1 MIRVWNSLKRISVKF
16 IVLLLCMGLSALS
29 LSAQQTYRTYVKGS
43 YTVNGTTYSLDGLIV
58 ESYNPQL
65 GFYELS
71 GNLIHKPPIAI
82 VHPQKPIIMKLTG
95 IIGET
100 VIFASMGEGGTAVV
114 DFGAYGILTDNFE
127 VTGEKPL
134 TFTHNFSGTLNGL
147 PEVTFPMVEENM
159 TFTWDNDGQAVGTVT
174 INSAK
179 PDGSLFTLPVSYTI
193 TYRANPPIDL
203 PATFTGWAEITSYN
217 PYTGE
222 VVGKSS
228 Y

>member
-1 MIRVWNSLKRISVKF
+1 MKRFWKTLKRIGVKF
-16 IVLLLCMGLSALS
+16 IVVLLCMGLSALS

-58 ESYNPQL
+58 ESYNSQS
-65 GFYELS
+65 GIFELS

-82 VHPQKPIIMKLTG
+82 VLPQKPIIMKLTG
-95 IIGET
+95 MMGET
-100 VIFASMGEGGTAVV
+100 IIFSSMGEGGTAVV
-114 DFGAYGILTDNFE
+114 NFGAYGTLTDNFV
-127 VTGEKPL
+127 VTGENPL

-147 PEVTFPMVEENM
+147 PEVTFPMADNM
-159 TFTWDNDGQAVGTVT
+159 TFTWDSDGQAVGAVTVT
-174 INSAK
+174 SAK
-179 PDGSLFTLPVSYTI
+179 PGGSVFTLPVTYTI
-193 TYRANPPIDL
+193 TYTANPPIDL